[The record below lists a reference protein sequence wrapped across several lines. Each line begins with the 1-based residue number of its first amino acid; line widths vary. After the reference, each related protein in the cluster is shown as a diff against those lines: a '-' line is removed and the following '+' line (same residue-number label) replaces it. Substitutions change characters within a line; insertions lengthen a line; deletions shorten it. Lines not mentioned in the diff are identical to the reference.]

1 MAQDDP
7 LATRLQQLI
16 AADAYRLSLLQAV
29 RSLALPDAWIGAGCV
44 RNAVWDALHGRPAT
58 APHSDID
65 VIWFD
70 PAACSPEQDLAL
82 EAELT
87 MACPGPQ
94 WSVRNQARMH
104 LRNGDAPY
112 ASATDAL
119 RYWPETATAVAV
131 RLTREDRI
139 EIAAPLG
146 LQDLWQGLLRPAG
159 AFATDKQAQFAARV
173 DGRGWLARW
182 PQLRV
187 VAAQDA
193 IE

>member
-1 MAQDDP
+1 MSLVARIIAED
-7 LATRLQQLI
+7 AIAMEQLRAVRELDLPDWCI
-16 AADAYRLSLLQAV
+16 AA
-29 RSLALPDAWIGAGCV
+29 GFV
-44 RNAVWDALHGRPAT
+44 RNRVWDHLHGIVPARL
-58 APHSDID
+58 PVDID
-65 VIWFD
+65 VIYFD
-70 PAACSPEQDLAL
+70 AGDVSRESEAAFERRLDGLL
-82 EAELT
+82 
-87 MACPGPQ
+87 PGQPWQ
-94 WSVRNQARMH
+94 VRNQARMH

-112 ASATDAL
+112 TCATDAL

-173 DGRGWLARW
+173 HGRGWLARW

>member
-1 MAQDDP
+1 MPMDDP
-7 LATRLQQLI
+7 LAQQLQQLI
-16 AADAYRLSLLQAV
+16 AADAARLRLLQAV
-29 RSLALPDAWIGAGCV
+29 RSLALPDAWIGAGFV

-58 APHSDID
+58 APQSDID

-70 PAACSPEQDLAL
+70 TTRCSPRQDAAL
-82 EAELT
+82 EAQLEA
-87 MACPGPQ
+87 ACPGPQ

-131 RLTREDRI
+131 RITAEGNI
-139 EIAAPLG
+139 EVAAPLG
-146 LQDLWQGLLRPAG
+146 LQDLWQGLVRPAG
-159 AFATDKQAQFAARV
+159 AFATRKHAQFTARV
-173 DGRGWLARW
+173 KDRGWLQRW
-182 PQLRV
+182 PYLRLASV
-187 VAAQDA
+187 EDA

>member
-1 MAQDDP
+1 MDDP
-7 LATRLQQLI
+7 LAHQLRQLI
-16 AADAYRLSLLQAV
+16 AADAARLRLLQAV
-29 RSLALPDAWIGAGCV
+29 RSLALPDAWIGAGFV

-58 APHSDID
+58 APQSDID

-70 PAACSPEQDLAL
+70 TTRCSPQQDDAL
-82 EAELT
+82 EAQLEE
-87 MACPGPQ
+87 ACPGPQ

-131 RLTREDRI
+131 RVTAEDHI
-139 EIAAPLG
+139 EVAAPLG

-159 AFATDKQAQFAARV
+159 AFATRKHAQFAARV
-173 DGRGWLARW
+173 QERGWLQRW
-182 PQLRV
+182 PQLRLAS
-187 VAAQDA
+187 AADA

>member
-1 MAQDDP
+1 MSVDAS
-7 LATRLQQLI
+7 LVYRLQQLI
-16 AADAYRLSLLQAV
+16 AADAHRRPLLEAV
-29 RSLALPDAWIGAGCV
+29 RSLVLPDAWIGAGFV
-44 RNAVWDALHGRPAT
+44 RNAVWDALHGRAAT

-70 PAACSPEQDLAL
+70 PVRCSPEHDAEL
-82 EAELT
+82 EARL
-87 MACPGPQ
+87 AAALPGPQ

-131 RLTREDRI
+131 RLTQTGDVVV
-139 EIAAPLG
+139 AAPLG
-146 LQDLWQGLLRPAG
+146 LQDLWQGVLRPAG
-159 AFATDKQAQFAARV
+159 AFATVKRAQFVARV
-173 DGRGWLARW
+173 HGRGWLERW
-182 PQLRV
+182 PLLRL
-187 VAAQDA
+187 AAAEDA

>member
-1 MAQDDP
+1 M
-7 LATRLQQLI
+7 
-16 AADAYRLSLLQAV
+16 
-29 RSLALPDAWIGAGCV
+29 RSLALPDAWIGAGFV

-58 APHSDID
+58 APQSDID

-70 PAACSPEQDLAL
+70 TTRCSPQQDDAL
-82 EAELT
+82 EAQLEA
-87 MACPGPQ
+87 ACPGPQ

-131 RLTREDRI
+131 RVTAEDHI
-139 EIAAPLG
+139 EVAAPFG

-159 AFATDKQAQFAARV
+159 ASLPASMRSSRRASRSATGCSAGRNSGSPAR
-173 DGRGWLARW
+173 
-182 PQLRV
+182 PMQ
-187 VAAQDA
+187 
-193 IE
+193 